1 MISLG
6 INRTKDTP
14 AVTFDIE
21 SNSFS
26 IKGRSL
32 PENALEFYKPIYD
45 WIVEYS
51 EKNKDK
57 GIWLNLDLEYMN
69 SSSIKLIFHI
79 INKID
84 AYYSETNAKNET
96 GINWG
101 YRKNDE
107 LTKLKGQE
115 YQTYFTIP
123 IKLVIID

>member
-1 MISLG
+1 MISLK
-6 INRTKDTP
+6 IDKTKDTP
-14 AVTFDIE
+14 AVVFDIE
-21 SNSFS
+21 NNSFS

-51 EKNKDK
+51 ETNKDK
-57 GIWLNLDLEYMN
+57 GILLNLDLEYMN

-79 INKID
+79 LNKID
-84 AYYSETNAKNET
+84 VHYSETNAKNET

-107 LTKLKGQE
+107 LTKLKGRE
-115 YQTYFTIP
+115 YKAYFTLP
-123 IKLVIID
+123 IKLVTIG